1 MTPLR
6 LIPVLLVWLVALCS
20 VTAAARAATLTT
32 KGLAPVRLGATIA
45 GAERALHARLGRL
58 SRSSHGF
65 STEPEAT
72 EICWLWQR
80 RDGRDAHI
88 TYMTERGRIVRID
101 VTASSGTAIPTT
113 RGIAVGS
120 RLDAVEKAYGAD
132 LHLEP
137 HPLDEPTRWA
147 VVERDGAAAIR
158 IEVTDGAV
166 SAMFAATGPALDY
179 SEGCS

>member
-1 MTPLR
+1 MPTHSPMLAD
-6 LIPVLLVWLVALCS
+6 IQAQEPAATAVDVLL
-20 VTAAARAATLTT
+20 
-32 KGLAPVRLGATIA
+32 
-45 GAERALHARLGRL
+45 AERD
-58 SRSSHGF
+58 RS
-65 STEPEAT
+65 AT
-72 EICWLWQR
+72 
-80 RDGRDAHI
+80 DAELVR
-88 TYMTERGRIVRID
+88 TLAAGRIVRID
-101 VTASSGTAIPTT
+101 VTGSTGTAIPTT

>member
-1 MTPLR
+1 
-6 LIPVLLVWLVALCS
+6 LIPILLISFVALCG
-20 VTAAARAATLTT
+20 VTAVTRAATLTT
-32 KGLAPVRLGATIA
+32 RGLAPVRLGVTIA
-45 GAERALHARLGRL
+45 TAERALRAKLGRL

-65 STEPEAT
+65 STEPEAS

-88 TYMTERGRIVRID
+88 AYMTERGRIVRID
-101 VTASSGTAIPTT
+101 ITASHGTAVPTA

-120 RLDAVEKAYGAD
+120 PLGDLEKAYGTD

-147 VVERDGAAAIR
+147 VVERDGPAGIR
-158 IEVTDGAV
+158 IEVTDGVV
-166 SAMFAATGPALDY
+166 SAMFTATGPPLDY
-179 SEGCS
+179 SEGCD